1 MGRDNVIPV
10 LGMVVVM
17 VVFAGV
23 NVLYKLAIEDGMSLR
38 VLVAY
43 RYLFAT
49 AFLGPLAFF
58 VERGSLAQNLYVAS
72 LSLTS
77 ASLAS
82 AMTNIIP
89 AITFVLAVTFRLELL
104 AIRTVAGKAK
114 VFGTLI
120 VVGGAMLLSF
130 YKGMEINLGK
140 TSLDLSHHHHH
151 HHESG
156 SHALGSLLAVAYCIS
171 SAVWLIIQAQMIAK
185 YMCLYSVTALMCL
198 MASVQGVVFAFCV
211 ESDWGVWRL
220 GFDIRLLTVV
230 YTKGPLF
237 TSIFNPVTLVIVA
250 VLGSIFLN
258 ENLHLGSI
266 LGTILIVI
274 GMYMVLWGKGNENK
288 QREQLLPVN
297 SPIQTI
303 SMIALSESPNS
314 GISSRVL
321 DEEMFA
327 IEVVQMTIIFLG
339 LEDHLGPP
347 YAIHYIQFISTLS
360 NHTSRDPP
368 KETQCPTRGPQRRST
383 SEEPESIKGDP
394 PEEEV
399 QFHQRRP
406 NCSDSEP
413 IK

>member
-1 MGRDNVIPV
+1 
-10 LGMVVVM
+10 MVVVM

-58 VERGSLAQNLYVAS
+58 VES
-72 LSLTS
+72 
-77 ASLAS
+77 
-82 AMTNIIP
+82 
-89 AITFVLAVTFRLELL
+89 LELL

-130 YKGMEINLGK
+130 YKGMEINLWK

-327 IEVVQMTIIFLG
+327 IEVVQM
-339 LEDHLGPP
+339 
-347 YAIHYIQFISTLS
+347 
-360 NHTSRDPP
+360 
-368 KETQCPTRGPQRRST
+368 
-383 SEEPESIKGDP
+383 
-394 PEEEV
+394 
-399 QFHQRRP
+399 
-406 NCSDSEP
+406 
-413 IK
+413 